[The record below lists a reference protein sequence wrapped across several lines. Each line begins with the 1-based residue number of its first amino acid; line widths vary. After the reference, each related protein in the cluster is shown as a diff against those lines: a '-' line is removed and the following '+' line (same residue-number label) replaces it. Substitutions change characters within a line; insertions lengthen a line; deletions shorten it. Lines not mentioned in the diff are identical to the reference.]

1 MSIPARVNV
10 VTIGARDVAAL
21 AQFYDALGWPR
32 GQSSADDFV
41 IYGMAGAVLALYPRD
56 TLAEDGHVEAGPISD
71 YRGVTFGVNVERKD
85 QVDEAIATAQGAGAV
100 VTKAPEDAFW
110 GGRSAYFADPE
121 GNLWEVAWAPMF
133 KFDERGSLIVD

>member
-1 MSIPARVNV
+1 MSIPARVSV

-21 AQFYDALGWPR
+21 ASFYDALGWQR
-32 GQSSADDFV
+32 GASSADDFV
-41 IYGMAGAVLALYPRD
+41 IYRMAGAALALYPRE
-56 TLAEDGHVEAGPISD
+56 TLAEDAHVEAGPGVD
-71 YRGVTFGVNVERKD
+71 FRGVSLAVNVERKE

-100 VTKAPEDAFW
+100 VAKAPEDAFW

-133 KFDERGSLIVD
+133 KFDERGSLIVT

>member
-1 MSIPARVNV
+1 VSIPARVSI

-21 AQFYDALGWPR
+21 ASFYDALGWQR
-32 GQSSADDFV
+32 GESSADDFV
-41 IYGMAGAVLALYPRD
+41 IYQMAGAALALYPRD
-56 TLAEDGHVEAGPISD
+56 TLAEDAHVEAGPAAD
-71 YRGVTFGVNVERKD
+71 YRGVTFAVNVERKE

-133 KFDERGSLIVD
+133 KFDQRGSLLVD